1 MFDEFKEFMKKEYS
15 EEFKDDNDI
24 EKLIGEMEKMEI
36 K

>member
-1 MFDEFKEFMKKEYS
+1 MFDEFKEFMKKEYN

-24 EKLIGEMEKMEI
+24 EKLIKDIENMEI